1 MEIEQLRQLVAV
13 ERCGTI
19 SAAAEEM
26 NITQPSLSRSIRRL
40 ERDLGQE
47 LFDRG
52 HNSVRLN
59 AAGELAVSHAKR
71 ILADVRL
78 MRDDFDE
85 LAKRER
91 TIRIASVAPAP
102 TWRLTALVVERFPGT
117 ILGPELMGESQAQEQ
132 LLNRD
137 SDLAILRRPMALP
150 TLRSVPLMTEDL
162 YASVPTGHPLA
173 RRASVSFSDLDG
185 EPFLLFKGIGS
196 WMDVVHEHL
205 PSSRL
210 VLQEDRAVFL
220 QMLRTS
226 DLLAFT
232 SDAPENAGGSGADV
246 GRVALPINDADAH
259 ATFFLLSYVDASG
272 RVGEIVDWVA
282 SQND

>member
-19 SAAAEEM
+19 SAAAEQM

-137 SDLAILRRPMALP
+137 SDIAILRRPMALP

-162 YASVPTGHPLA
+162 YASVPAGHPLA
-173 RRASVSFSDLDG
+173 KRASVSFSDLDG

-210 VLQEDRAVFL
+210 VLQEDRMVFV

-259 ATFFLLSYVDASG
+259 ATFFLLSYADASG
-272 RVGEIVDWVA
+272 LVGEIVDWVA
-282 SQND
+282 GQNG